1 MSTPVPRPPAAQRLF
16 ADSTVFQWQNQT
28 LRADLIFTLPIAICL
43 AVGLAIHHPGVG
55 LVAAGGAMNT
65 GFGQKHRIDNSQLV
79 PMILVTLGMAFSG
92 FVGVV
97 VGHEN
102 LLLVFLSAL
111 WAFGYGLLTARPEGY
126 AWVASSASS
135 RFSSLRHFRRRSPRL
150 PRAASCSSRAEWS
163 SLSFHHSC
171 CGSFINSA
179 ITSSS
184 LRAMFATNRQR
195 FSPRLLRLRN
205 PSAKGDF

>member
-126 AWVASSASS
+126 AWVGQQCVITFLVASAFPAPLSAAAARPPAPRGRSGPACRFITPAADLSS
-135 RFSSLRHFRRRSPRL
+135 TPRSPLQACAPCSRRTGSVSR
-150 PRAASCSSRAEWS
+150 RAY
-163 SLSFHHSC
+163 
-171 CGSFINSA
+171 
-179 ITSSS
+179 
-184 LRAMFATNRQR
+184 
-195 FSPRLLRLRN
+195 
-205 PSAKGDF
+205 